1 MGLGGV
7 LAAMAQGL
15 GTGVIKN
22 VEQGWKN
29 DELDKTLNW
38 REKEADKQRAFDSEQ
53 LDKKLKHDFEI
64 EDHKSRNNISEAA
77 AIAQIKARYAR
88 LSGGGGSSSGGNA
101 SASLKEAQKNLTGAV
116 QVLGVYDTQLGSL
129 QEKLAVTEDKE
140 QRNALIQRIDRLT
153 AERDNYLKDPDVVSA
168 FKGGDKMGRALYMTS
183 GGDMDV
189 YDPKPAKTEK
199 PVIDDVKPTTAAPV
213 RNMIDVNSLT
223 SQEAAQIARQKREE
237 ISRQNFARA
246 SEEAKEW
253 AARQGQ
259 YKTTMFT
266 PRTF

>member
-1 MGLGGV
+1 MGFGGV

-29 DELDKTLNW
+29 EELDKTLNW

-64 EDHKSRNNISEAA
+64 EDHKTRNNISEAA
-77 AIAQIKARYAR
+77 AIARIKARYAR
-88 LSGGGGSSSGGNA
+88 ASGGGGGDGM
-101 SASLKEAQKNLTGAV
+101 KEAQKNLTGAV
-116 QVLGVYDTQLGSL
+116 QVLGVYDAQLGAL
-129 QEKLAVTEDKE
+129 RDKLSSTEDPA
-140 QRNALIQRIDRLT
+140 QRDIITKQMDNLSN
-153 AERDNYLKDPDVVSA
+153 ERSNYLKSPSVISA
-168 FKGGDKMGRALYMTS
+168 FKGGEQMGRALYVTS
-183 GGDMDV
+183 GGDMDL
-189 YDPKPAKTEK
+189 YDPKPKEVAKE
-199 PVIDDVKPTTAAPV
+199 VKATVSSVAAPA
-213 RNMIDVNSLT
+213 RNMVDVNSI
-223 SQEAAQIARQKREE
+223 SPKQAAQIAREKQEE
-237 ISRQNFARA
+237 VARQNFARA

>member
-29 DELDKTLNW
+29 EELDKTLNW

-64 EDHKSRNNISEAA
+64 EDHKTRNNISEAA
-77 AIAQIKARYAR
+77 AIARIKARYAR
-88 LSGGGGSSSGGNA
+88 ASGSGGDGM
-101 SASLKEAQKNLTGAV
+101 KEAQKNLTGAV
-116 QVLGVYDTQLGSL
+116 QVLGVYDAQLGAL
-129 QEKLAVTEDKE
+129 RDKLSSTEDPA
-140 QRNALIQRIDRLT
+140 QRDIITKQMDNLSN
-153 AERDNYLKDPDVVSA
+153 ERSNYLKSPSVISA
-168 FKGGDKMGRALYMTS
+168 FKGGEQMGRALYVTS
-183 GGDMDV
+183 GGDMDL
-189 YDPKPAKTEK
+189 YDPKPKEVEK
-199 PVIDDVKPTTAAPV
+199 EVKATASSVAAPA
-213 RNMIDVNSLT
+213 RNMVDVNSI
-223 SQEAAQIARQKREE
+223 SPQQADQIARQKREE
-237 ISRQNFARA
+237 VARQNFARA

-253 AARQGQ
+253 AAKQNQ
-259 YKTTMFT
+259 YKSTMFT

>member
-1 MGLGGV
+1 MGLGGI
-7 LAAMAQGL
+7 LAAMAQGF

-29 DELDKTLNW
+29 EELDKTLNW

-88 LSGGGGSSSGGNA
+88 ASGGSGSSGD

-129 QEKLAVTEDKE
+129 QEKLAVTEDKA
-140 QRNALIQRIDRLT
+140 QRDALIQRIDRLS
-153 AERDNYLKDPDVVSA
+153 AERDNYLKDPSVVSA
-168 FKGGDKMGRALYMTS
+168 FKGGDRMGRALYMTS
-183 GGDMDV
+183 GGDMDI
-189 YDPKPAKTEK
+189 YDPKPIEAAKE
-199 PVIDDVKPTTAAPV
+199 VKATVSSVAAPV
-213 RNMIDVNSLT
+213 INMVDVNSI
-223 SQEAAQIARQKREE
+223 SPQQADQIARQKREE

-253 AARQGQ
+253 AAKQNQ
-259 YKTTMFT
+259 YKSTMFT

>member
-29 DELDKTLNW
+29 EELDKTLNW

-64 EDHKSRNNISEAA
+64 EDHKTRNNISEAA
-77 AIAQIKARYAR
+77 AIARIKARYAR
-88 LSGGGGSSSGGNA
+88 ASGSGGDGM
-101 SASLKEAQKNLTGAV
+101 KEAQKNLTGAV
-116 QVLGVYDTQLGSL
+116 QVLGVYDAQLGAL
-129 QEKLAVTEDKE
+129 RDKLASTEDPA
-140 QRNALIQRIDRLT
+140 QRDIITKQMDNLSN
-153 AERDNYLKDPDVVSA
+153 ERSNYLKSPSVISA
-168 FKGGDKMGRALYMTS
+168 FKGGEQMGRALYVTS
-183 GGDMDV
+183 GGDMDL
-189 YDPKPAKTEK
+189 YDPKPKEVEK
-199 PVIDDVKPTTAAPV
+199 EVKATASSVAAPA
-213 RNMIDVNSLT
+213 RNMVDVNSI
-223 SQEAAQIARQKREE
+223 SPQQADQIARQKREE

-253 AARQGQ
+253 AAKQNQ
-259 YKTTMFT
+259 YKSTMFT

>member
-29 DELDKTLNW
+29 EELDKTLNW

-64 EDHKSRNNISEAA
+64 EDHKTRNNISEAA
-77 AIAQIKARYAR
+77 AIARIKARYAR
-88 LSGGGGSSSGGNA
+88 ASGGGGDGM
-101 SASLKEAQKNLTGAV
+101 KEAQKNLTGAV
-116 QVLGVYDTQLGSL
+116 QVLGVYDAQLGAL
-129 QEKLAVTEDKE
+129 RDKLASTEDPA
-140 QRNALIQRIDRLT
+140 QRDVIAKQMDNLSN
-153 AERDNYLKDPDVVSA
+153 ERSNYLKSPSVISA
-168 FKGGDKMGRALYMTS
+168 FKGGEQMGRALYVTS
-183 GGDMDV
+183 GGDMDL
-189 YDPKPAKTEK
+189 YDPKPKEVAKE
-199 PVIDDVKPTTAAPV
+199 VKETVSSVAAPA
-213 RNMIDVNSLT
+213 RNMVDVNSIS
-223 SQEAAQIARQKREE
+223 SQQADQIARQKREE
-237 ISRQNFARA
+237 VARQNFARA

-253 AARQGQ
+253 AAKQNQ
-259 YKTTMFT
+259 YKSTMFT

>member
-1 MGLGGV
+1 MGFGGV

-29 DELDKTLNW
+29 EELDKTLNW

-64 EDHKSRNNISEAA
+64 EDHKTRNNISEAA
-77 AIAQIKARYAR
+77 AIARIKARYAR
-88 LSGGGGSSSGGNA
+88 ASGGGGDGM
-101 SASLKEAQKNLTGAV
+101 KEAQKNLTGAV

-129 QEKLAVTEDKE
+129 QEKLAVTEDKA
-140 QRNALIQRIDRLT
+140 QRDALIQRIDRLA
-153 AERDNYLKDPDVVSA
+153 AERDNYLKDPSVVSA
-168 FKGGDKMGRALYMTS
+168 FKGGDRMGRALYMTS
-183 GGDMDV
+183 GGDMDI

-199 PVIDDVKPTTAAPV
+199 PIVEDIKPTTAAPE
-213 RNMIDVNSLT
+213 RNMVDVNSI
-223 SQEAAQIARQKREE
+223 SPQQADQIARQKREE
-237 ISRQNFARA
+237 VARQNFARA

-253 AARQGQ
+253 AAKQNQ
-259 YKTTMFT
+259 YKSTMFT

>member
-29 DELDKTLNW
+29 EDLDKTLNW

-88 LSGGGGSSSGGNA
+88 ASGGGSGGA

-129 QEKLAVTEDKE
+129 QEKLAVTEDKA
-140 QRNALIQRIDRLT
+140 QRDALIQRIDRLS
-153 AERDNYLKDPDVVSA
+153 AERDNYLKDPSVVSA
-168 FKGGDKMGRALYMTS
+168 FKGGDRMGRALYMTS
-183 GGDMDV
+183 GGDMDI
-189 YDPKPAKTEK
+189 YDPKPKEVAKE
-199 PVIDDVKPTTAAPV
+199 VKATVSSVAAPA
-213 RNMIDVNSLT
+213 RNMVDVNSI
-223 SQEAAQIARQKREE
+223 SPQQADQIARQKREE
-237 ISRQNFARA
+237 ISRQNFAKA

-253 AARQGQ
+253 AAKQNQ
-259 YKTTMFT
+259 YKSTMFT

>member
-29 DELDKTLNW
+29 EELDKTLNW

-88 LSGGGGSSSGGNA
+88 ASGGGGA

-129 QEKLAVTEDKE
+129 QEKLAVTEDKA
-140 QRNALIQRIDRLT
+140 QRDALIQRINRLA
-153 AERDNYLKDPDVVSA
+153 AERDNYLKDPSVVSA

-183 GGDMDV
+183 GGDMDI

-199 PVIDDVKPTTAAPV
+199 PIVEDIKPTIAAPERKMV
-213 RNMIDVNSLT
+213 DVNSLT
-223 SQEAAQIARQKREE
+223 PQEAAQIARQKREE

-253 AARQGQ
+253 AAKQNQ
-259 YKTTMFT
+259 YKQTFI

>member
-1 MGLGGV
+1 MGFGGV

-29 DELDKTLNW
+29 EELDKTLNW

-88 LSGGGGSSSGGNA
+88 LSGGGSSSSGN
-101 SASLKEAQKNLTGAV
+101 ASLKEAQKNLTGAV

-140 QRNALIQRIDRLT
+140 QRNALIQRIERLS

-168 FKGGDKMGRALYMTS
+168 FKGGDRMGRALYMTS

-253 AARQGQ
+253 AAKQGQ
-259 YKTTMFT
+259 YKQTFI

>member
-15 GTGVIKN
+15 GTGVVKN

-29 DELDKTLNW
+29 EELDKTLSW
-38 REKEADKQRAFDSEQ
+38 REKEADKQRAFESEQ
-53 LDKKLKHDFEI
+53 LDKKHQHDFEL
-64 EDHKSRNNISEAA
+64 EDHKTRNTISETVAKYREAA
-77 AIAQIKARYAR
+77 KYAR
-88 LSGGGGSSSGGNA
+88 STGGGGGSD

-129 QEKLAVTEDKE
+129 QEKLAVTEDKS
-140 QRNALIQRIDRLT
+140 QRDALIKSIDRLT
-153 AERDNYLKDPDVVSA
+153 AERDNYLKDPSVISA
-168 FKGGDKMGRALYMTS
+168 FKGGDRMGRALYMTS
-183 GGDMDV
+183 GGDMDI
-189 YDPKPAKTEK
+189 YDPKPVKTEK
-199 PVIDDVKPTTAAPV
+199 PVIDDVKPTTVAPV

-223 SQEAAQIARQKREE
+223 SQEAAQIAKQKREE

-253 AARQGQ
+253 AAKQGQ
-259 YKTTMFT
+259 YKQTFI

>member
-1 MGLGGV
+1 MGLGGI
-7 LAAMAQGL
+7 LAAMAQGF
-15 GTGVIKN
+15 GTGVVKN

-29 DELDKTLNW
+29 EELDKTLNW

-64 EDHKSRNNISEAA
+64 EDHKTRNNISEAA

-88 LSGGGGSSSGGNA
+88 LSGGGGGSSGNA

-140 QRNALIQRIDRLT
+140 QRNALIQRIDRLS

-199 PVIDDVKPTTAAPV
+199 PIVEDVKPTIAAPERKMV
-213 RNMIDVNSLT
+213 DVNSLT
-223 SQEAAQIARQKREE
+223 PQEAAQIARQKREE

-253 AARQGQ
+253 AAKQNQ
-259 YKTTMFT
+259 YKQTFI

>member
-1 MGLGGV
+1 MGLGGI

-15 GTGVIKN
+15 GTGVVKN

-29 DELDKTLNW
+29 EELDKTLNW

-64 EDHKSRNNISEAA
+64 EDRKTRNNISEAA

-88 LSGGGGSSSGGNA
+88 ASGGGSGGA
-101 SASLKEAQKNLTGAV
+101 SDSLKDAQKNLTGAV

-129 QEKLAVTEDKE
+129 QEKLAVTEDKT
-140 QRNALIQRIDRLT
+140 QRDALIQRIDRLS
-153 AERDNYLKDPDVVSA
+153 AERDNYLKDPSVISA
-168 FKGGDKMGRALYMTS
+168 FKGGDRMGRALYMTS

-199 PVIDDVKPTTAAPV
+199 PVIEDVKPTTAAPV

-223 SQEAAQIARQKREE
+223 PQQADQIARQKREE

-253 AARQGQ
+253 AAKQNQ
-259 YKTTMFT
+259 YKSTMFT

>member
-29 DELDKTLNW
+29 EELDKTLNW

-88 LSGGGGSSSGGNA
+88 ASGGGSSGD

-116 QVLGVYDTQLGSL
+116 QVLGVYDTKLGSL
-129 QEKLAVTEDKE
+129 QEKLAVTEDKA
-140 QRNALIQRIDRLT
+140 QRDDLMQRIDRLA
-153 AERDNYLKDPDVVSA
+153 AERDNYLKDPSVVSA
-168 FKGGDKMGRALYMTS
+168 FKGGDRMGRALYMTS
-183 GGDMDV
+183 GGDMDI
-189 YDPKPAKTEK
+189 YDPKPIEAAKE
-199 PVIDDVKPTTAAPV
+199 VKATVSSVAAPV
-213 RNMIDVNSLT
+213 RNMVDVNSI
-223 SQEAAQIARQKREE
+223 SPQQADQIARQKREE

-253 AARQGQ
+253 AAKISINQLCLRQEHS
-259 YKTTMFT
+259 K
-266 PRTF
+266 

>member
-29 DELDKTLNW
+29 EELDKTLNW

-53 LDKKLKHDFEI
+53 LDKKIKHDFEI
-64 EDHKSRNNISEAA
+64 EDHKTRNNISEAA
-77 AIAQIKARYAR
+77 ATARIKARYAR
-88 LSGGGGSSSGGNA
+88 ASGSGGDGM
-101 SASLKEAQKNLTGAV
+101 KEAQKNLTGAV
-116 QVLGVYDTQLGSL
+116 QVLGVYDAQLGAL
-129 QEKLAVTEDKE
+129 RDKLASTEDPA
-140 QRNALIQRIDRLT
+140 QRDIITKQMDNLSN
-153 AERDNYLKDPDVVSA
+153 ERSNYLKSPSVISA
-168 FKGGDKMGRALYMTS
+168 FKGGEQMGRALYVTS
-183 GGDMDV
+183 GGDMDL
-189 YDPKPAKTEK
+189 YDPKPKEAAKE
-199 PVIDDVKPTTAAPV
+199 VKATVSSVAAPA
-213 RNMIDVNSLT
+213 RNMVDLNNISP
-223 SQEAAQIARQKREE
+223 QEADQIARQKREE

-253 AARQGQ
+253 AAKQNQ
-259 YKTTMFT
+259 YKSTMFT

>member
-29 DELDKTLNW
+29 EELDKTLNW

-88 LSGGGGSSSGGNA
+88 LSGGGGSSA

-129 QEKLAVTEDKE
+129 QEKLAVTEDKA
-140 QRNALIQRIDRLT
+140 QRDALIQRIDRLS
-153 AERDNYLKDPDVVSA
+153 AERDNYLKDPSVVSA

-183 GGDMDV
+183 GGDMDI

-199 PVIDDVKPTTAAPV
+199 PVIDDVKPTTTAPV

-253 AARQGQ
+253 AAKQNQ
-259 YKTTMFT
+259 YKQTFI

>member
-29 DELDKTLNW
+29 EELDKTLNW

-77 AIAQIKARYAR
+77 AIAQIRARYAR
-88 LSGGGGSSSGGNA
+88 ASGGGGA

-129 QEKLAVTEDKE
+129 QEKLAVTEDKA
-140 QRNALIQRIDRLT
+140 QRDALIQRIDRLA
-153 AERDNYLKDPDVVSA
+153 AERDNYLKDPSVVSA
-168 FKGGDKMGRALYMTS
+168 FKGGDRMGRALYMTS
-183 GGDMDV
+183 GGDMDI
-189 YDPKPAKTEK
+189 YDPKPAKAEK
-199 PVIDDVKPTTAAPV
+199 PIVEDIKPTIAAPERKMV
-213 RNMIDVNSLT
+213 DVNSLT
-223 SQEAAQIARQKREE
+223 PQEAAQITRQKREE

-253 AARQGQ
+253 AAKQNQ
-259 YKTTMFT
+259 YKQTFI